1 MKKTKILYGI
11 EESVDSI
18 KEYLLKGN
26 DFPKTSL
33 WMDFMELYTDY
44 EIVFIEKRKSKGLI
58 KIFEKLLMLRS
69 LQYQIDIIR
78 ERKKYDI
85 IFFSL
90 DNFYFLVILLRY
102 FKLFKKPIV
111 AFSHYSFNH
120 KISSEK
126 WYWILRWR
134 VLSFFTINGVDKLA
148 FMNENALNKCSEIY
162 QLKSNCKNILHWGPD
177 LEFYDKNERVLDDQN
192 YFMSIGSSNRDYDL
206 LINAFKTSNYK
217 LKILQFQNNFKRLDD
232 NIPGN
237 IIFEDQ
243 LISNNLN
250 RHEQIRAAYKGSFA
264 VLISLEKEYDNLTGI
279 TCLFEAMACKKPVI
293 VTDNVL
299 YPFDVEKEGVG
310 LKVAYGD
317 LTGWINAINY
327 LAQNKD
333 IAKEMGNRGYEII
346 KSRYN
351 YNIYINE
358 LMALIKSIK

>member
-1 MKKTKILYGI
+1 MKKTRILYGI
-11 EESVDSI
+11 EDSVDNI
-18 KEYLLKGN
+18 KEYLIEGN

-33 WMDFMELYTDY
+33 WMDFMEQYTDY
-44 EIVFIEKRKSKGLI
+44 EIVFIKKRKSKGLI
-58 KIFEKLLMLRS
+58 KIIEKLLLLRS

-102 FKLFKKPIV
+102 FKLLRKPIV

-148 FMNENALNKCSEIY
+148 FMNENTLNKCSEIY

-177 LEFYDKNERVLDDQN
+177 IDFYDKKEIELDDN
-192 YFMSIGSSNRDYDL
+192 CYFMSIGSANRDYNL
-206 LINAFKTSNYK
+206 LINAFKSNNYL
-217 LKILQFQNNFKRLDD
+217 LKIFQNQNDFKKLDEQ
-232 NIPGN
+232 IPEN

-243 LISNNLN
+243 LICNNLS
-250 RHEQIRAAYKGSFA
+250 RHEQIRAAYKRSLA
-264 VLISLEKEYDNLTGI
+264 VLIPLEKEYDNLTGI
-279 TCLFEAMACKKPVI
+279 TCLFEAMACKKPVV
-293 VTDNVL
+293 VTDNIL
-299 YPFDVEKEGVG
+299 YPFDVEKEGIG

-317 LTGWINAINY
+317 LKGWRNAINF

-333 IAKEMGNRGYEII
+333 IANEMGIRGYEII

-351 YNIYINE
+351 YNIYKNE